1 MNVFAYLFKYNCADF
16 QKLELTLTEFS
27 LPDQQSNGN
36 CSDYL
41 TVYHG
46 TVANHNHKQ
55 VWFLSL
61 CNQHGSFKGI
71 PYTEF
76 LENDYFVILHYMN
89 LQHITDLS
97 MALSFSSG
105 SH

>member
-1 MNVFAYLFKYNCADF
+1 MNFR
-16 QKLELTLTEFS
+16 FS
-27 LPDQQSNGN
+27 ASSPL
-36 CSDYL
+36 
-41 TVYHG
+41 V
-46 TVANHNHKQ
+46 
-55 VWFLSL
+55 
-61 CNQHGSFKGI
+61 KGI